1 MKKIISLLIAV
12 IFVSSMT
19 LSVFAENMEVVTD
32 LSLGFTD
39 VYYIDENGYDVQDN
53 STEGDYS
60 FYPYIWYFI
69 LSDNKK
75 EYTLAYNQDILT
87 YLNCKVRVP
96 DSCAVEKKN
105 SKKYITAISWSCPI
119 KAFDLN
125 PENKYMK
132 LIDNVVFSKDGKK
145 LMSYAQGDERTFYEI
160 PVGTELI
167 GEYALWG
174 CSNIK
179 EISMPDSVKEI
190 HRNSFGSM
198 KELEKVN
205 ISSSV
210 NVLHEGAFWTCD
222 KLKEINIPE
231 NSELR
236 TIGEYAL
243 ECDSLTELTLPSFDI
258 EISNTAFGEYAH
270 NLENLSLK
278 SYVKPE
284 VKAFYSRKTNT
295 YKLKWD
301 KIPNASRYE
310 VYQKLSDGSYKLI
323 KETSKNSISFKN
335 IKSGKRYT
343 FAVKPI
349 AEIKAIEDDEHSEI
363 EYYTIEGTMSEE
375 CSFRGK

>member
-12 IFVSSMT
+12 IFVSSMA
-19 LSVFAENMEVVTD
+19 LSVFAADTEVVTE

-53 STEGDYS
+53 SESAIYS
-60 FYPYIWYFI
+60 FNPYIWHFI
-69 LSDNKK
+69 LSEDKK
-75 EYTLAYNQDILT
+75 EYTLKYNEDILT
-87 YLNCKVRVP
+87 YLDCKVRIP
-96 DSCAVEKKN
+96 DSCTGKKKK
-105 SKKYITAISWSCPI
+105 SKKYVTNIFYSCPI

-145 LMSYAQGDERTFYEI
+145 LMSYAQGDERTLYEI
-160 PVGTELI
+160 PDGTETICL
-167 GEYALWG
+167 GALFD
-174 CSNIK
+174 CANIK
-179 EISMPDSVKEI
+179 EISMPNSVKEI
-190 HRNSFGSM
+190 QENAFWSM
-198 KELEKVN
+198 DNLNKIN
-205 ISSSV
+205 ISPLVEELSKSIFLY
-210 NVLHEGAFWTCD
+210 NEN
-222 KLKEINIPE
+222 LKDVYIPE
-231 NSELR
+231 NSKLKKIGDSAFMHTAVAELM
-236 TIGEYAL
+236 
-243 ECDSLTELTLPSFDI
+243 LPSFEI

-363 EYYTIEGTMSEE
+363 EYYTIEGTMSED